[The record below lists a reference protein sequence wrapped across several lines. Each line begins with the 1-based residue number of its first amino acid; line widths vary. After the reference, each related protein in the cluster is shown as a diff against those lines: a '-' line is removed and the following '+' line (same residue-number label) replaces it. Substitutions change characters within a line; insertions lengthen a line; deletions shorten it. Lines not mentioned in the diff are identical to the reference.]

1 MSGIIMTPDYE
12 QMLET
17 FYTEL
22 LRPGD
27 TCIDVGAHT
36 GRHTLPMAH
45 CIKPG
50 GHVFAFEP
58 IPTIA
63 THLQENL
70 SASPDVGVLVKL
82 RQCALSDSSGEAD
95 FTLVS
100 TNPGYSGLL
109 QRHYDREE
117 RTEIIRVP
125 LHRLDDLMSEIPTVR
140 YIKIDCEGAE
150 LRVLRGASAL
160 LERDRP
166 VVSFECGNAS
176 LEFYDYDA
184 GDMFDF
190 WTTRGYHVQSI
201 TQHHLDRAA
210 FVDACAR
217 QEYWDY
223 LAFAG

>member
-1 MSGIIMTPDYE
+1 MPDYE
-12 QMLET
+12 QMLED
-17 FYTEL
+17 FYTAL
-22 LRPGD
+22 LQPGD

-36 GRHTLPMAH
+36 GRHTMPMAH
-45 CIKPG
+45 CVKPE

-63 THLQENL
+63 TDLQKSL
-70 SASPDVGVLVKL
+70 DASPDIGVVVTL
-82 RQCALSDSSGEAD
+82 RQCALSDASGEAD

-109 QRHYDREE
+109 QRRYDREE

-125 LHRLDDLMSEIPTVR
+125 LHRLDDLVSETPTVR
-140 YIKIDCEGAE
+140 YIKVDCEGAE
-150 LRVLRGASAL
+150 LRVLRGASTL

-166 VVSFECGNAS
+166 TVSFECGNAS

-190 WTTRGYHVQSI
+190 WAERGYSLQSI
-201 TQHHLDRAA
+201 TRQPLDRAS
-210 FVDACAR
+210 FVNACAR